1 MLTYGFYNSV
11 NHDRTYNAEEFSKL
25 FDGLINDGVYERIGQ
40 VFAVT
45 PSDGMV
51 VNVGSGR
58 AWFNHTWTY
67 NDSTIQMV
75 IPESDLAYDRIDA
88 VVIEVNSTANVRA
101 NTIKVIKGIPSASP
115 EKPILTNTDG
125 IYQHALAYITVE
137 ARSTSISGSNIENAI
152 GTDETPFVDA
162 IVRTS
167 SISNLW
173 GVWKEEFDAW
183 LQGLRDELDE
193 NQAGHLQNEID
204 ALDANVDRRLTTKED
219 IPEWDTTNVVL
230 SASNWDSTN
239 KTYSLEERFP
249 SSQYRILNILPIS
262 TTTETQLKAWNKANC
277 TGHYNNNVMK
287 AKGTVPSTDINIGVQ
302 FRLKGTNEA
311 AGMDING
318 GGSDEVSYAERATSA
333 QNAQVAWS
341 LMYSQ
346 AFEVKE
352 KTYSHVVISESTYQ
366 SGTQQLDIEED
377 GYTPIGILGITNNN
391 TQIYLREYEFVRNY
405 QTSYRYYLE
414 FDAIAVIN
422 YIYWMNF
429 RSYPNLDHFSVDTP
443 VTFKIL
449 YLKNP

>member
-51 VNVGSGR
+51 INVGSGR

-88 VVIEVNSTANVRA
+88 VVIEVNSTANIRA

-115 EKPILTNTDG
+115 EKPILTNADG
-125 IYQHALAYITVE
+125 VYQHALAYITVE
-137 ARSTSISGSNIENAI
+137 ARSTSISGSNIENAV
-152 GTDETPFVDA
+152 GTNETPFVDA

-204 ALDANVDRRLTTKED
+204 ALDAAKPDGIMTANIILSRDRWVTVTVSSNNVYY
-219 IPEWDTTNVVL
+219 
-230 SASNWDSTN
+230 
-239 KTYSLEERFP
+239 TYSLEDQFP
-249 SSQYRILNILPIS
+249 SSQYRILNVVPRPTHSYEDRRML
-262 TTTETQLKAWNKANC
+262 ERW
-277 TGHYNNNVMK
+277 
-287 AKGTVPSTDINIGVQ
+287 GTVTCNGHFDTNVIESYLEYAPSYDINVTVIY
-302 FRLKGTNEA
+302 RLKTQNESS
-311 AGMDING
+311 GMDISSSPGFVRYAQLAGWANG
-318 GGSDEVSYAERATSA
+318 ADVTSHIYNSAYEVVRKTSS
-333 QNAQVAWS
+333 QWS
-341 LMYSQ
+341 
-346 AFEVKE
+346 
-352 KTYSHVVISESTYQ
+352 ISANSFD
-366 SGTQQLDIEED
+366 SGEIKFNIDDSPNE
-377 GYTPIGILGITNNN
+377 PIGIIGTTGTGYSDCAITEAYIEGYYNENSPYGNNW
-391 TQIYLREYEFVRNY
+391 
-405 QTSYRYYLE
+405 SYRIVCRVGAFRTASSTKTGTCK
-414 FDAIAVIN
+414 FDV
-422 YIYWMNF
+422 
-429 RSYPNLDHFSVDTP
+429 
-443 VTFKIL
+443 L
-449 YLKNP
+449 YFTANQ